1 MNTNNGHARGNCHAS
16 RVKPAGS
23 GVPVEAITIE
33 PERCAVLITGGAGFI
48 GTNVAHR
55 YLAAGQP
62 VIIYDNLSRPG
73 VERNLAW
80 LKEKHGKLVQVVVA
94 DVRDTDSLQTA
105 VAKAS
110 KVFHFAA
117 QVAVTSSLED
127 PGFDFEVNARGTL
140 NLLEAIRT

>member
-1 MNTNNGHARGNCHAS
+1 
-16 RVKPAGS
+16 
-23 GVPVEAITIE
+23 
-33 PERCAVLITGGAGFI
+33 
-48 GTNVAHR
+48 
-55 YLAAGQP
+55 
-62 VIIYDNLSRPG
+62 
-73 VERNLAW
+73 LAW

-140 NLLEAIRT
+140 NLLEAIRTSGNKTPLIFTSTNKVYGDMADVRFRKTQTRYEPQNREMQENGFSEERCLHFHSPY